1 MTRMAKYSA
10 EEMRQKVM
18 ALARK
23 REYWLEQEAPRMKK
37 NIRKF
42 TKPHV
47 YPAAGLELLAASD
60 MTLNTLR
67 ALDKK
72 GIKELAWKLAGIRM
86 EFVELLT
93 DCDAR
98 NMEAAERAKEAML

>member
-1 MTRMAKYSA
+1 MAEYSA

-23 REYWLEQEAPRMKK
+23 REYWLEKDAPRMKK
-37 NIRKF
+37 NIRRL

-47 YPAAGLELLAASD
+47 YAAAGLELLAVSE
-60 MTLNTLR
+60 MTFSTLR

-72 GIKELAWKLAGIRM
+72 GIKELAWKLAWIRLD
-86 EFVELLT
+86 FVELLT

-98 NMEAAERAKEAML
+98 NMEAAERAEEAML